1 MQSEELTIIKNLL
14 EQLNIPVAYSH
25 FNTSVTPP
33 VAVYRRS
40 TTNNFGAD
48 NKVYKK
54 NNNYYV
60 ELYTQYKDPE
70 LEQRLEDLFDNAE
83 IFYEVES
90 EDYIDSEKMYEVIYT
105 INVQGSYAEP
115 SI

>member
-1 MQSEELTIIKNLL
+1 MQNTELAIIKGVL

-25 FNTSVTPP
+25 FNTTITPP
-33 VAVYRRS
+33 VVVYRRS
-40 TTNNFGAD
+40 SSDNFSAD
-48 NKVYKK
+48 NKVYQK

-60 ELYTQYKDPE
+60 ELYTQYKDTE
-70 LEQRLEDLFDNAE
+70 LEQKLEDLFDNAE